1 MSGGLGFIDIIL
13 FAMLAAFLIYRLG
26 SVLGK
31 RTGNEQKRPDLFG
44 AGVERE
50 ADQEENVISLPERG
64 IEPVDEPK
72 QLVSPLDEGLAAIR
86 SVDQNFDPG
95 EFAQGANAAFEMIVE
110 GFARGD
116 TETLRNLLSDEVFSN
131 FATAIQER
139 EAANQSHE
147 TTIVGVESA
156 EIVEAELDDG
166 TALVTMKYVSEQVNV
181 TRDEDG
187 SVVDGDPI
195 AVLRITDIWTFARE
209 VNSSDPNWA
218 LVATR
223 SPD

>member
-13 FAMLAAFLIYRLG
+13 FAMLAAFLIYRLS

-31 RTGNEQKRPDLFG
+31 RTGHEQERSDLFG
-44 AGVERE
+44 AGVSRE
-50 ADQEENVISLPERG
+50 ATQEENVISLPERSV
-64 IEPVDEPK
+64 EPAVESE
-72 QLVSPLDEGLAAIR
+72 QALTPLDEGLDAIR
-86 SVDQNFDPG
+86 AVDQNFDPG
-95 EFAQGANAAFEMIVE
+95 EFARGANAAFEMIVE

-116 TETLRNLLSDEVFSN
+116 TETLRNLLSDEVFAN
-131 FATAIQER
+131 FDTAIRER

-147 TTIVGVESA
+147 TTIVGVDIS
-156 EIVEAELDDG
+156 EIVQAEVDNS

-181 TRDEDG
+181 TRNEDG
-187 SVVDGDPI
+187 SVAEGDPS
-195 AVLRITDIWTFARE
+195 AVLRITDIWTFARD

>member
-44 AGVERE
+44 AGVKRE
-50 ADQEENVISLPERG
+50 ADQEENVISLPERAV
-64 IEPVDEPK
+64 EPVDEPE
-72 QLVSPLDEGLAAIR
+72 QLVSSLDEGLVAIR

-187 SVVDGDPI
+187 SVADGDPI

>member
-31 RTGNEQKRPDLFG
+31 RTGNEQERPDLFG
-44 AGVERE
+44 SGVKRE
-50 ADQEENVISLPERG
+50 ADQEENVISLPERAV
-64 IEPVDEPK
+64 EPVDEPE
-72 QLVSPLDEGLAAIR
+72 QLVSSLDEGLVAIR